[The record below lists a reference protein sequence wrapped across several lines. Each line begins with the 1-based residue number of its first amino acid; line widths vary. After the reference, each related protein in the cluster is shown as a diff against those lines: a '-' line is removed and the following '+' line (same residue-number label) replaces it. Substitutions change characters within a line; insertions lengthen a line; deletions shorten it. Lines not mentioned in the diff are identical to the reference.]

1 MALTGKNISLPIYH
15 NVNGVQT
22 SFHNLVLHK
31 FTVDSVVMSLGDKI
45 TGDVYYHDSN
55 LVFTMKEYVVFNGIE
70 YTLVNPPTLVRE
82 GMVADNSDLKGM
94 SKYSFEFYHP
104 MYILGN
110 LPFTDVAVSYDEMRY
125 KSQDKTFSWIGKP
138 ADYVAK
144 LNKNLD
150 TTEWLVVLSDR
161 FPQDKLNELSEVLS
175 FDNSTIADA
184 LKTGYETWGV
194 PFVIDKLRE
203 GECFDGNNNDYYS
216 QQGGSKRYL
225 ITVGLS
231 SNEILDPNSENGII
245 VHTTTLITGGG
256 LIYYYPVPISLQ
268 RGKKIVL
275 QSLTDGVTPV
285 ILNSSHAGV
294 IGTSNRTF
302 DENTTIYI
310 GSYNGVGD
318 IRYFIEGENNN
329 IFIFQFGQGVGLK
342 NNSRTPRNNKIVTR
356 IAGYGS
362 ENNIPY
368 GYPQIRWYGD
378 PDATCTIGDSVG
390 AKQNVTING
399 TTYEWA
405 MSYPIYDGIVGGE
418 WVKLIK
424 HPFTRNHLMP
434 TIYAD
439 GVYNKVSQFLP
450 NGSANPNYDPDIE
463 IKDYYDAIEGE
474 QDYNYPH
481 LINPVAPSYEIHEF
495 DDIKPEL
502 GEAYIL
508 GATPINADLTDADG
522 WDDTMDDN
530 GNYLQSYFKITL
542 PQLTFDIYACAAI
555 TQEMQ
560 INMRS
565 GACIGCTFT
574 VQVDWEDYKRN
585 FYDSDMNFAPNGQQR
600 DYTRYPDS
608 SQGSITLVVQKDIN
622 TFGTLMPNIYQN
634 PHAGDAF
641 VVLGIS
647 LPLSYITNAQERLDD
662 AMKSYMLGNNVYY
675 FDYPLKFDEYFLA
688 TNTNILNQIRPN
700 TIIRF
705 KFNNE
710 YLELFVKQLTIK
722 FNENTLP
729 QYDITLTD
737 NVEVVLNQIGQV
749 ADDVERLG
757 TLISMLRQQYGKNV
771 LVELAKKLSRVDN
784 DTAQGLI
791 SFAQGWET
799 LGFFSNNFLG
809 YGAKVN
815 QRGVGEFEEI
825 NVRGAIRAAE
835 LVFNRISAEEGE
847 SIRSIGHGE
856 ILTVTPTSETT
867 GIATLK
873 LDGDEWATIDTEDI
887 CRGLYNTI
895 NKAYD
900 NAQADGVDGNGFR
913 LKAGFFASY
922 FEITSVTSSKGECT
936 FTYRLQDGTT
946 EHPCPLMKFAV
957 YGNFNRQNIESK
969 KKRQSCMYITAVGI
983 APRLLFLAGVDDW
996 HIMPYHIKA
1005 ALGNLNGLRVYEKTD
1020 SGTELKTLYGDA
1032 GLYVEDNIYLGGA
1045 IEQFIHANLDEILD
1059 ELGQGIHAQ
1068 LLRGSDN
1075 IVVDA
1080 LGNVVG
1086 GIYETFTDGTT
1097 TTKRYKLHT
1106 GVLVYDSGKERY
1118 LSQEEFTISYVTD
1131 GCDVLRDGNDFYITN
1146 IHNTNDGLSD
1156 TVLTDEELE
1165 LMRNTEKC
1173 GINFVITTNN
1183 GWKTQVSYPVKI
1195 THLDTAYIN
1204 FQLNNEFDS
1213 ISYRSQLSQYD
1224 GLPVTTAIEAYV
1236 NGERLEDIVSVTVDS
1251 DLFDEPITIDNDSE
1265 STSTTVE
1272 HDCGLDFTISLDGS
1286 LTITRHSLNG
1296 TETDLT
1302 DAKHQFY
1309 ISAVAKYAG
1318 VLYESGVKTFTLQ
1331 EITDS
1336 TLYDLLLSATAVSKD
1351 GDTYTPSSVDVKVQ
1365 VIDNLGTHIYTENEM
1380 ESGNIKVRY
1389 LKGVYNPSWSSQTLI
1404 NSWYAPANKPA
1415 FNDPN
1420 VTTCITVLLVD
1431 LETPTSPI
1439 ILDVQSITINAV
1451 GKDGAGQP
1459 YVKTNVD
1466 SFTIDCDK
1474 DGKPLTTPTPLVV
1487 DAELYWGDSKCA
1499 LIVNQC
1505 TIKYKGSNQ
1514 QTTFDSLSE
1523 SLSAS
1528 ISISPSLAL
1537 TSSNIE
1543 IYLIGSYDGETHTAT
1558 KTIPVVANRQ
1568 GNTGDDG
1575 DDGRGIVSMITYYK
1589 RSVEFSGI
1597 TAPATNATP
1606 SSEGWYDTRIEPTE
1620 SEPYLWRFVR
1630 TTYTSGTLVEQTDAE
1645 LIYVWQEVV
1654 NPNLLDD
1661 TEFLSDDDMDAWFKK
1676 GSLESNS
1683 SGNANSV
1690 KDGTPVFATSST
1702 YSSVGYKQ
1710 YYGEYKA
1717 LSTND
1722 GSNSGRGYINFLS
1735 QYVYKASDNIAKIE
1749 AGKWYTLSFYVYGK
1763 KGIDGSQDTN
1773 VFQLGCS
1780 VSSIADTTN
1789 GTKVYI
1795 DGVAHSSGYFNFELG
1810 GNSFTRHTVTFKS
1823 LNTLNS
1829 DMYISFQMYVREY
1842 TQEVWLCKPKL
1853 EVGQTATDYRPKRNI
1868 DEPVARVTKW
1878 EEGKQY
1884 YQGKKGEPFLDI
1896 TAKYNKWYRCSKTHV
1911 SKNSNAPA
1919 EGSSNDYWEK
1929 SNQFSFVATDLLLA
1943 DQAVINLLFSQ
1954 KILMKDSDNNLTA
1967 SINADEHGSYC
1978 IYYPESGRK
1987 MFEFSYSKNII
1998 CYNDDDG
2005 NTTAWRLGKNG
2016 KLEVPSVPRWSS
2028 IYLNGPRS
2036 TANNSFNGNDNFVL
2050 TKYPQYLA
2058 GDTGIS
2064 AKNQKIY
2071 TKNHNLTDGNGNI
2084 NADNDYIADGW
2095 YTSDAMPT
2103 QILSVSETDMWQI
2116 ELMHIESG
2124 SITERILITSTVS
2137 GE

>member
-1 MALTGKNISLPIYH
+1 MIDGLNISLPIWQAD
-15 NVNGVQT
+15 GS
-22 SFHNLVLHK
+22 SFHGIVLRK
-31 FTVDSVVMSLGDKI
+31 PVVDSVVMSLSDKI
-45 TGDVYYHDSN
+45 TGDFYYKDSD
-55 LVFTMKEYVVFNGIE
+55 LVFTMREYVTYNDVN
-70 YTLVNPPTLVRE
+70 YYLVNPPTVVRE
-82 GMVADNSDLKGM
+82 GLVKDNSDLKGM
-94 SKYSFEFYHP
+94 TKYSVEFYHP
-104 MYILGN
+104 MYILSN
-110 LPFTDVAVSYDEMRY
+110 MPFTDVAVSYDEIRY

-138 ADYVAK
+138 ADFVAK

-150 TTEWLVVLSDR
+150 GTEWVVVLSDI
-161 FPQDKLNELSEVLS
+161 FPQDKVDELSEVLS
-175 FDNSTIADA
+175 FDNATIGEA
-184 LKTGYETWGV
+184 LKTGYETWNV
-194 PFVIDKLRE
+194 PYVVDKLYQ
-203 GECFDGNNNDYYS
+203 GEYFHTDANHNNTDYYDE
-216 QQGGSKRYL
+216 GKRFVVL
-225 ITVGLS
+225 LGLP
-231 SNEILDPNSENGII
+231 SNEIYEQEGD
-245 VHTTTLITGGG
+245 TT
-256 LIYYYPVPISLQ
+256 PFVF
-268 RGKKIVL
+268 K
-275 QSLTDGVTPV
+275 
-285 ILNSSHAGV
+285 
-294 IGTSNRTF
+294 
-302 DENTTIYI
+302 
-310 GSYNGVGD
+310 
-318 IRYFIEGENNN
+318 
-329 IFIFQFGQGVGLK
+329 FGQGLGLK
-342 NNSRTPRNNKIVTR
+342 NNSRNPRNNKIVTR

-378 PDATCTIGDSVG
+378 PNAKFTYGDRVG
-390 AKQNVTING
+390 VHENVTING
-399 TTYEWA
+399 EFYEKVV
-405 MSYPIYDGIVGGE
+405 SYPIYEGIVGGE

-424 HPFTRNHLMP
+424 HPYTRNHLMP
-434 TIYAD
+434 S
-439 GVYNKVSQFLP
+439 VYYDTVFNKVSFYYPPGVFNQD
-450 NGSANPNYDPDIE
+450 YDPDIE
-463 IKDYYDAIEGE
+463 IIDYYDAVENEDGY
-474 QDYNYPH
+474 DYKN
-481 LINPVAPSYEIHEF
+481 LINPSAPSYEIHEF
-495 DDIKPEL
+495 NDIKPEL
-502 GEAYIL
+502 GEEQIL
-508 GATPINADLTDADG
+508 GATPIDAQLNEVEQ

-530 GNYLQSYFKITL
+530 GNYLQSYFKLRL
-542 PQLTFDIYACAAI
+542 PKLGFDIYACAAI

-574 VQVDWEDYKRN
+574 VQVDWEDYKMN
-585 FYDSDMNFAPNGQQR
+585 FYDSDMNFAPHGSQR
-600 DYTRYPDS
+600 NYERYPDS
-608 SQGSITLVVQKDIN
+608 SQGEITVIVQKDIN
-622 TFGTLMPNIYQN
+622 TFGTLMPNIYQK
-634 PHAGDAF
+634 PASGDFF

-647 LPLSYITNAQERLDD
+647 LPLDYIFRAERRLDD
-662 AMKSYMLGNNVYY
+662 AMKSYMLENNVYY
-675 FDYPLKFDEYFLA
+675 FDYPLKFDEHFLHNYVYA
-688 TNTNILNQIRPN
+688 LNQIRPN
-700 TIIRF
+700 SIIRF
-705 KFNNE
+705 E
-710 YLELFVKQLTIK
+710 YNGQPLELFVKQLTIK
-722 FNENTLP
+722 YGDNVLP

-737 NVEVVLNQIGQV
+737 NVDVVLNAIGQV
-749 ADDVERLG
+749 ADDVQHIGSLVA
-757 TLISMLRQQYGKNV
+757 LLRQSYGKSV
-771 LVELAKKLSRVDN
+771 WAEMLKKLSKIDD
-784 DTAQGLI
+784 DTSNGLI
-791 SFAQGWET
+791 TFLKGLRTGQFVHGW
-799 LGFFSNNFLG
+799 LGS
-809 YGAKVN
+809 GAN
-815 QRGVGEFEEI
+815 IDERGNSEFESVY
-825 NVRGAIRAAE
+825 VRGAMRAAE
-835 LVFNRISAEEGE
+835 LVFNLIRAEGGERIE
-847 SIRSIGHGE
+847 SIGNGE
-856 ILTVTPTSETT
+856 ILTVDETNMV
-867 GIATLK
+867 ATLK
-873 LDGDEWATIDTEDI
+873 LDGDTWATIDEGDI

-895 NKAYD
+895 DKDFTVDETSAD
-900 NAQADGVDGNGFR
+900 NNGFR
-913 LKAGFFASY
+913 NEKGFFASY
-922 FEITSVTSSKGECT
+922 FKVEEILTNNTGECS
-936 FTYRLQDGTT
+936 FRYSLQTDENGNVIT

-957 YGNFNRQNIESK
+957 YGNDDDNKPE
-969 KKRQSCMYITAVGI
+969 RQSSIYTTAVGI
-983 APRLLFLAGVDDW
+983 APRQLYLAHVNDW
-996 HIMPYHIKA
+996 AIKPQNIKA
-1005 ALGNLNGLRVYEKTD
+1005 ALGNLNNLSVYEKTE
-1020 SGTELKTLYGDA
+1020 SGVELKTLYGDA

-1080 LGNVVG
+1080 LGNIVG
-1086 GIYETFTDGTT
+1086 GIYEISTDGTT
-1097 TTKRYKLHT
+1097 TVKRYKLHT

-1118 LSQEEFTISYVTD
+1118 LSQDEFTISYVTD

-1165 LMRNTEKC
+1165 LMRNTEQC
-1173 GINFVITTNN
+1173 GIDFVITTNN

-1236 NGERLEDIVSVTVDS
+1236 NGERLEDIVSITVDS

-1309 ISAVAKYAG
+1309 IFAVAKYAG

-1365 VIDNLGTHIYTENEM
+1365 VIDNLGTHIYTENAM

-1439 ILDVQSITINAV
+1439 ILDVQSITVNAV

-1466 SFTIDCDK
+1466 NFTIDCDK
-1474 DGKPLTTPTPLVV
+1474 DGKPLTTPAPLVV

-1505 TIKYKGSNQ
+1505 TIKYNGSNQ

-1528 ISISPSLAL
+1528 ITISTSLAL

-1568 GNTGDDG
+1568 GNTGNDG

-1597 TAPATNATP
+1597 ISPATDVTP
-1606 SSEGWYDTRIEPTE
+1606 ANEGWYDTRIEPTE

-1676 GSLESNS
+1676 GYLERNS
-1683 SGNANSV
+1683 SGSANSV

-1702 YSSVGYKQ
+1702 YSSVGYRQ
-1710 YYGEYKA
+1710 FYGKYKA

-1735 QYVYKASDNIAKIE
+1735 QYVYKSSDSIAKIE
-1749 AGKWYTLSFYVYGK
+1749 AGKWYTLSFYVFGK
-1763 KGIDGSQDTN
+1763 KGLDGIEDTN

-1823 LNTLNS
+1823 MSTLNS

-1911 SKNSNAPA
+1911 SKNSNAPG

-1943 DQAVINLLFSQ
+1943 DQGVIDLLFSQ
-1954 KILMKDSDNNLTA
+1954 KILMRNAKNQLTA
-1967 SINADEHGSYC
+1967 SLNYDGEGSYV
-1978 IYYPESGRK
+1978 IYYHETGRK
-1987 MFEFSYSKNII
+1987 RMQMGSDGFWRYF
-1998 CYNDDDG
+1998 NDDDG
-2005 NTTAWRLGKNG
+2005 NTEMWKLGFGGAIEMNNADSWPEVYLAPSRLDVEFNRNDTFTLNEYHTFKSGSSGQWKQWNG
-2016 KLEVPSVPRWSS
+2016 YYFDSVPTNTNPATPQGAN
-2028 IYLNGPRS
+2028 YL
-2036 TANNSFNGNDNFVL
+2036 D
-2050 TKYPQYLA
+2050 
-2058 GDTGIS
+2058 GI
-2064 AKNQKIY
+2064 
-2071 TKNHNLTDGNGNI
+2071 
-2084 NADNDYIADGW
+2084 YIASRAVLDELGESVGDNRLYVELLHIINGELKQRIIRYKNNDGT
-2095 YTSDAMPT
+2095 YTNA
-2103 QILSVSETDMWQI
+2103 
-2116 ELMHIESG
+2116 
-2124 SITERILITSTVS
+2124 ITS
-2137 GE
+2137 GQI

>member
-1 MALTGKNISLPIYH
+1 MIDGLNITLPIWQAD
-15 NVNGVQT
+15 GS
-22 SFHNLVLHK
+22 SFHDLVLRK
-31 FTVDSVVMSLGDKI
+31 PVVDSVVMSLSDKI
-45 TGDVYYHDSN
+45 TGDFYYKDSD
-55 LVFTMKEYVVFNGIE
+55 LVFTMREYVTYNDVN
-70 YTLVNPPTLVRE
+70 YYLVNPPTVVRE
-82 GMVADNSDLKGM
+82 GLVKDNSDLKGM
-94 SKYSFEFYHP
+94 TKYSVEFYHP
-104 MYILGN
+104 MYILSN
-110 LPFTDVAVSYDEMRY
+110 MPFTDVAVSYDEIRY

-138 ADYVAK
+138 ADFVAK

-150 TTEWLVVLSDR
+150 GTEWVVVLSNR
-161 FPQDKLNELSEVLS
+161 FPQDKVDELSEVLS
-175 FDNSTIADA
+175 FDNATIGEA
-184 LKTGYETWGV
+184 LKTGYETWNV
-194 PFVIDKLRE
+194 PYVVDKLYQ
-203 GECFDGNNNDYYS
+203 GEYFHTDANHNNTDYYDE
-216 QQGGSKRYL
+216 GKRFVVL
-225 ITVGLS
+225 FGLP
-231 SNEILDPNSENGII
+231 SNEIYEQEGD
-245 VHTTTLITGGG
+245 TT
-256 LIYYYPVPISLQ
+256 PFVF
-268 RGKKIVL
+268 K
-275 QSLTDGVTPV
+275 
-285 ILNSSHAGV
+285 
-294 IGTSNRTF
+294 
-302 DENTTIYI
+302 
-310 GSYNGVGD
+310 
-318 IRYFIEGENNN
+318 
-329 IFIFQFGQGVGLK
+329 FGQGLGLK
-342 NNSRTPRNNKIVTR
+342 NNSRNPRNNKIVTR

-390 AKQNVTING
+390 VVEDVTING
-399 TTYEWA
+399 KHYDRV
-405 MSYPIYDGIVGGE
+405 MSYPIYQGIVGGE
-418 WVKLIK
+418 YVKLIK

-434 TIYAD
+434 SIYSKTVFD
-439 GVYNKVSQFLP
+439 KVSQFTVDE
-450 NGSANPNYDPDIE
+450 NNNVIANENFTPDIE
-463 IKDYYDAIEGE
+463 IVDYYDAVENKDGY
-474 QDYNYPH
+474 DYKN
-481 LINPVAPSYEIHEF
+481 LINPSAPSYEIHEF
-495 DDIKPEL
+495 NDIKPEL
-502 GEAYIL
+502 GEEQIL
-508 GATPINADLTDADG
+508 GATPIDAQLNEVEQ

-530 GNYLQSYFKITL
+530 GNYLQSYFKLRL
-542 PQLTFDIYACAAI
+542 PRLGFDIYACAAI

-574 VQVDWEDYKRN
+574 VQVDWEDYKMN
-585 FYDSDMNFAPNGQQR
+585 FYDSDMNFAPHGSQR
-600 DYTRYPDS
+600 NYERYPDS
-608 SQGSITLVVQKDIN
+608 SQGEITVIVQKDIN
-622 TFGTLMPNIYQN
+622 TFGTLMPNVYQK
-634 PHAGDAF
+634 PASGDFF

-647 LPLSYITNAQERLDD
+647 LPLDYIFRAERRLDD
-662 AMKSYMLGNNVYY
+662 AMKSYMLENNVYY
-675 FDYPLKFDEYFLA
+675 FDYPLKFDEHFLHNYVYA
-688 TNTNILNQIRPN
+688 LNQIRPN
-700 TIIRF
+700 SIIRF
-705 KFNNE
+705 E
-710 YLELFVKQLTIK
+710 YNGQPLELFVKQLTIK
-722 FNENTLP
+722 YGDNVLP

-737 NVEVVLNQIGQV
+737 NVDVVLNAIGQV
-749 ADDVERLG
+749 ADDVQHIGSLVA
-757 TLISMLRQQYGKNV
+757 LLRQSYGKSV
-771 LVELAKKLSRVDN
+771 WAEMLKKLSKIDD
-784 DTAQGLI
+784 DTANGLI
-791 SFAQGWET
+791 TFLKGLRTGQFVHGW
-799 LGFFSNNFLG
+799 LGS
-809 YGAKVN
+809 GAN
-815 QRGVGEFEEI
+815 IDARGNSEFESVY
-825 NVRGAIRAAE
+825 VRGAIRAAE

-867 GIATLK
+867 GVATLK

-900 NAQADGVDGNGFR
+900 NAQSEGVDDNGFR

-957 YGNFNRQNIESK
+957 YGNFNRQNVEGK

-1005 ALGNLNGLRVYEKTD
+1005 ALGNLNGLSVYEKTD

-1045 IEQFIHANLDEILD
+1045 IEQFIHANLDDIIA

-1118 LSQEEFTISYVTD
+1118 LSQDEFTISYVTD

-1165 LMRNTEKC
+1165 LMRNTEQC

-1236 NGERLEDIVSVTVDS
+1236 NGERLEDIVSITVDS

-1365 VIDNLGTHIYTENEM
+1365 VIDNLGTHIYTENAM

-1404 NSWYAPANKPA
+1404 NSWYAPENKPT

-1439 ILDVQSITINAV
+1439 ILDVQSITVNAV

-1466 SFTIDCDK
+1466 NFTIDCDK
-1474 DGKPLTTPTPLVV
+1474 DGKPLTTPEPLIV

-1505 TIKYKGSNQ
+1505 TIKYNGSNQ

-1528 ISISPSLAL
+1528 ITISTSLAL

-1568 GNTGDDG
+1568 GNTGNDG

-1597 TAPATNATP
+1597 ISPATDVTP
-1606 SSEGWYDTRIEPTE
+1606 SNEGWYDTRIEPTE

-1676 GSLESNS
+1676 GYLERNS
-1683 SGNANSV
+1683 SGSANSV

-1710 YYGEYKA
+1710 YYGKYKA

-1735 QYVYKASDNIAKIE
+1735 QYVYKSSDSIAKIE
-1749 AGKWYTLSFYVYGK
+1749 AGKWYTLSFYVFGK
-1763 KGIDGSQDTN
+1763 KGLDGIEDTN

-1823 LNTLNS
+1823 MSTLNS

-1911 SKNSNAPA
+1911 SKNSNAPD

-2016 KLEVPSVPRWSS
+2016 KIEVPSVPRWSS

-2058 GDTGIS
+2058 GDTGVS
-2064 AKNQKIY
+2064 AKNEKIY
-2071 TKNHNLTDGNGNI
+2071 TKNHNLIDGNGNI

-2103 QILSVSETDMWQI
+2103 QIFSTSETDMWQI
-2116 ELMHIESG
+2116 ELVHIESG
-2124 SITERILITSTVS
+2124 SITERMLITSKVS